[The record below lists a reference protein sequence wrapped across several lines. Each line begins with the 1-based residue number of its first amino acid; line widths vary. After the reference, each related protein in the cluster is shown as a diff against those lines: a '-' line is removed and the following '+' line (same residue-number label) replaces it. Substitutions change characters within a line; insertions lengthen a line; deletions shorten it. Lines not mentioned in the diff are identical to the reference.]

1 MSRPL
6 LPKSVLSRP
15 RTCRDYWMQTSNK
28 GTGSTPA
35 KKIKLDEKATLDG
48 NKKRKGGRRTLPK
61 KDSTK
66 SADDSD
72 DGEEEQEDCS
82 AKPKC
87 LKPVGKDIHW
97 VQCDGCELW
106 LHLNCIGKQIFQFK
120 TLPLDGNHLKV
131 S

>member
-1 MSRPL
+1 M
-6 LPKSVLSRP
+6 
-15 RTCRDYWMQTSNK
+15 
-28 GTGSTPA
+28 
-35 KKIKLDEKATLDG
+35 KLEEKATPDG

-61 KDSTK
+61 KDSSK

-106 LHLNCIGKQIFQFK
+106 LHLNCIGLRPSDVTEDEDFICRDCKPVRK
-120 TLPLDGNHLKV
+120 PKASATVKLN
-131 S
+131 